1 MAKEKVAKKKAAKKK
16 PASRTRRAGGSR
28 RRNPTYT
35 FVVAIVMD
43 MGAKGALPRSLRRL
57 MRGDKVTFINC
68 TSRERKLVF
77 PSSPFR
83 DGGGETVTLDA
94 QGNPGAIRTKTIH
107 DQSNDGAYGFDVQP
121 PASTSSGPPGEPQV
135 VVGG

>member
-1 MAKEKVAKKKAAKKK
+1 MAKKKAAKKK
-16 PASRTRRAGGSR
+16 TAKRKAASKTRRAGGTR
-28 RRNPTYT
+28 RKSPTYN

-43 MGAKGALPRSLRRL
+43 NGAKGALPRSLRRVT
-57 MRGDKVTFINC
+57 RGDKVTFINC

-94 QGNPGAIRTKTIH
+94 QGSPGAIRTKTIH
-107 DQSNDGAYGFDVQP
+107 GMTTEGAYGFDVLP